1 GALLGSGPFHQTGDN
16 IFQSV
21 TGTLVLQNYQP
32 GVPLNT
38 SNFSSF
44 TYNGS
49 SILLPFTLDSGPNI
63 ELLTGTLDTSGTVLA
78 HIELNWLRPPPGLTT
93 TQPGFFLCNAGIGDC
108 AFAVEPTGFW
118 SLSTPS
124 GDIGRNGLFSA
135 AAVPEPASLVLLGT
149 ALVGFGVMR
158 RRR

>member
-1 GALLGSGPFHQTGDN
+1 M
-16 IFQSV
+16 
-21 TGTLVLQNYQP
+21 TGTLVLQNFQA

-49 SILLPFTLDSGPNI
+49 NILLPFTLTNGPNI
-63 ELLTGTLDTSGTVLA
+63 TGFGGTLEASGTVLA
-78 HIELNWLRPPPGLTT
+78 HIELNWLQPPPGLTT

-108 AFAVEPTGFW
+108 AFAVEATGFW

-124 GDIGRNGLFSA
+124 GDIGRNGFFSV
-135 AAVPEPASLVLLGT
+135 AAVPEPASLVLFGT
-149 ALVGFGVMR
+149 ALIGFGVMR
-158 RRR
+158 RRRAS